1 MTCDRIQEGEIDFA
15 MNHKK
20 CIYCAA
26 DDFEDLMITCSIGAA
41 YSPNNGHEYEELFKK
56 ADYCLYVA
64 KEKGRDRYVFFA
76 SPSEKQVCPN
86 KAACWSPAAPAIG
99 IALPKY
105 AGSV

>member
-1 MTCDRIQEGEIDFA
+1 MVVT
-15 MNHKK
+15 
-20 CIYCAA
+20 
-26 DDFEDLMITCSIGAA
+26 
-41 YSPNNGHEYEELFKK
+41 SPFSENT
-56 ADYCLYVA
+56 
-64 KEKGRDRYVFFA
+64 GRSPVFIKRKQPVPYVFFA